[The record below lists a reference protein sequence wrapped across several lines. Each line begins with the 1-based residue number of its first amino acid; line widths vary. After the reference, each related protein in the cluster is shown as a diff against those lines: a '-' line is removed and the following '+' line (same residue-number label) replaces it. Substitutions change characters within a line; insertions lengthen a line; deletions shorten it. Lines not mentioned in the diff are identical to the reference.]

1 MKVFKKWSEED
12 AISFVVFLG
21 KEARDSSRRMREFY
35 SKYNNNGDL
44 DSLKQYTV
52 QCGAAMQLRS
62 IYTIAKYHFGLD
74 TFNRKHAIKK
84 PF

>member
-12 AISFVVFLG
+12 ISCFVVFLG

-35 SKYNNNGDL
+35 IKYVNTGDL

-74 TFNRKHAIKK
+74 TFKRKHTTKK
-84 PF
+84 LL